1 MCAEG
6 SNEKTELQSGSHFV
20 MWLKTIRY
28 LHYSGYTFIT
38 QDIPGAV
45 LAQLAIVHGFLS
57 EGSPVWSSVTSMSAS
72 TFLSSV

>member
-1 MCAEG
+1 MTYDFVQWKLDCQSIYDWMCAEG
-6 SNEKTELQSGSHFV
+6 SNKKTELPSGSHFV

-45 LAQLAIVHGFLS
+45 S
-57 EGSPVWSSVTSMSAS
+57 
-72 TFLSSV
+72 